1 MGNRTEVVE
10 ARWAAAD
17 VAKATGCRS
26 ISDFM
31 DLAKGELVEINAARA
46 RAGDFKTDVPVQR
59 TEPRRN

>member
-1 MGNRTEVVE
+1 MGDRSAIVE

-26 ISDFM
+26 VADFM

-46 RAGDFKTDVPVQR
+46 RAGDFKSDMPVQR